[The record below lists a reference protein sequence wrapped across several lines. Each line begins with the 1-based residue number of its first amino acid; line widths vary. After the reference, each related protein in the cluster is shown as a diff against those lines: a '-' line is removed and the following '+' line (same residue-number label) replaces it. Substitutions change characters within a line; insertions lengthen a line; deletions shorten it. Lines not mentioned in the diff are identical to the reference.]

1 MAGFFRRHDRLTG
14 QKTEQKTL
22 PRAAS
27 KQQRMKTMGNE
38 TTKEDRL
45 STERL
50 ILRPWCSDDAEAL
63 YALARDERVGPAAGW
78 PPHRSVE
85 ESAEIIR
92 TVFSAPETYAV
103 VLRETSC
110 IGLIAADASNIAIA
124 ADEAEVGYWLGVPY
138 WGRGL
143 MTEALRALMRRAFKT
158 LGYSALWCGWFDGN
172 IRSQHVQEKCGF
184 RYLRAEHDQFWP
196 LTGVVATEH
205 FSRISREE
213 WAASVAVNDP

>member
-1 MAGFFRRHDRLTG
+1 M
-14 QKTEQKTL
+14 E
-22 PRAAS
+22 
-27 KQQRMKTMGNE
+27 NE
-38 TTKEDRL
+38 TGKEDRL

-63 YALARDERVGPAAGW
+63 YALASDERVGPAAGW
-78 PPHRSVE
+78 PPHRSAE
-85 ESAEIIR
+85 ESTEIIR
-92 TVFSAPETYAV
+92 TVFNAPETYAV
-103 VLRETSC
+103 VLRETDSIVGC

-138 WGRGL
+138 WGCGL
-143 MTEALRALMRRAFKT
+143 MTEALRALMRRAFET

-172 IRSQHVQEKCGF
+172 IRSQRVQEKCGF
-184 RYLRAEHDQFWP
+184 RYLRTEHDQFWP